1 VIQKRN
7 ILLMSWLWT
16 AILIVVVLKRNMYV
30 AFSNIDI
37 IEIMCFWTVIS
48 SNCVISVFNYIL
60 SVNCPIYPLF
70 SLSLCVSLEQRCNR
84 SFMKLIF
91 FWQLIS
97 FLLQINFFCVF
108 ESFWYDDVKNEL
120 KKILFWCVFK

>member
-37 IEIMCFWTVIS
+37 IEIVCFWTVIS